1 MACYSSR
8 QAVEF
13 RLPLL
18 GPDDPPPYSAYN
30 EAGRAPLLLL
40 CDHAGQ
46 AVPRALGD
54 LGISASERARHIGWD
69 IGALDVAREL
79 SRRLDAPLFASTYSR
94 LVIDCNRWPGGE
106 GSIPEVSD
114 LTPIPANHNLS
125 ATDAAARAEA
135 CFWPYHR
142 AVDAQIAA
150 MLARGDPPALLVV
163 HSFTPRMNN
172 RDRPWE
178 LGVLWDQDPRLPV
191 PLIETL
197 RRHAHLTVGD
207 NEPYSARASYEY
219 TLRSHAVPNNL
230 PHCSIEIRQDLID
243 TPAKALEWAALL
255 APSIAEAVA
264 TAAREAGPGMR
275 P

>member
-1 MACYSSR
+1 M
-8 QAVEF
+8 EF
-13 RLPLL
+13 HLSLL
-18 GPDDPPPYSAYN
+18 GPDDPAPYSASN
-30 EAGRAPLLLL
+30 ESGRAPLLLL
-40 CDHAGQ
+40 CDHAGK

-54 LGISASERARHIGWD
+54 LGISVTELARHIGWD

-79 SRRLDAPLFASTYSR
+79 SRRLDAPLLASSYSR

-114 LTPIPANHNLS
+114 LTPIPANHNLP
-125 ATDAAARAEA
+125 AADAEARADA

-142 AVDAQIAA
+142 AVDMQIAA
-150 MLARGDPPALLVV
+150 MLERGMPPALLVV
-163 HSFTPRMNN
+163 HSFTPSMNG

-191 PLIETL
+191 PLLDAL
-197 RRHAHLTVGD
+197 RRHTHLTVGD

-219 TLRSHAVPNNL
+219 TLRSHAVPHNL

-243 TPAKALEWAALL
+243 TPAKALVWASLL
-255 APSIAEAVA
+255 APAIAEAAAIA
-264 TAAREAGPGMR
+264 TGTPEIALRI
-275 P
+275 